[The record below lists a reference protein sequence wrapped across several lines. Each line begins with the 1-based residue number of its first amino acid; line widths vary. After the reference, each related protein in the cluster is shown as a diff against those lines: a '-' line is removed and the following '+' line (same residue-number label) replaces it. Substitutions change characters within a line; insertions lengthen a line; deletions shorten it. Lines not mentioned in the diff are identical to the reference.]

1 MADLF
6 YVIGAS
12 GSGKDSLIQYARTHI
27 PENHQTVF
35 AHRYITRPAEAGGEN
50 HIALDE
56 KEFFTRQNMG
66 CFAMAWYSHETH
78 YGIGIEINQWLG
90 KGLNVVMNGSRGYL
104 KYAAQQYREIKP
116 ILISVRPEVLRQRL
130 ELRGRETSEQIDRR
144 LVQACKLE
152 TQVSHPQL
160 IKVENNGLLESAGK
174 SLISAIHSNHA
185 SQCA

>member
-12 GSGKDSLIQYARTHI
+12 GSGKDSLIQYARVHM

-35 AHRYITRPAEAGGEN
+35 THRYITRPAEAGGEN

-56 KEFFTRQNMG
+56 REFFSRQNMS

-104 KYAAQQYREIKP
+104 KYAAQQYHEIVP
-116 ILISVRPEVLRQRL
+116 VLISVRAEILRQRL
-130 ELRGRETSEQIDRR
+130 ELRGRETAEQIDRR
-144 LVQACKLE
+144 LAQARKLE
-152 TQVSHPQL
+152 TLVAHPRL
-160 IKVENNGLLESAGK
+160 IKVENNGLLENAGER
-174 SLISAIHSNHA
+174 LISVIHSNYT